1 MKAMVLSA
9 GVGRRMYPLTL
20 SQPKPAITVLGRPL
34 VVQILHWLAGHGVDE
49 AVLNLHH
56 RPDGIKQLLGDGDN
70 PGLPTVGY
78 RFEETILG
86 TGGGIRNAGSALCGE
101 GPIVVS
107 NSDFLSD
114 IDLASVLQAHR
125 ASECLA
131 TLVLAP
137 RRPGYSVVLRDAD
150 GRVLSL
156 AGKPQVDPSRADG
169 EYLFTG
175 CHIIDEEV
183 IERIPATGTSCIVN
197 DVYCPL
203 ASQGRL
209 GSYVHQGFWWEFGSP
224 DQYLEGCLRL
234 LAQPKDKLNRINT
247 EHDPIRRL
255 SDAVAAVGPGAG
267 FDTGVKV
274 TGHAAIGY
282 GSFVSEHTHIEDS
295 VVMPEAWIGPR
306 CRIKRSIIA
315 QGVELPAGC
324 QTEEELIC
332 TDPDASAELPPSTR
346 REAGMLVHSFATADA
361 G

>member
-1 MKAMVLSA
+1 MLLTA

-20 SQPKPAITVLGRPL
+20 SQPKPAIPVLGRPL
-34 VVQILHWLAGHGVDE
+34 VLQILHWLAGQGVGE

-56 RPDGIKQLLGDGDN
+56 RPDDIKRLLGDGDN
-70 PGLPTVGY
+70 PALPTVGY
-78 RFEETILG
+78 KVEETILG
-86 TGGGIRNAGSALCGE
+86 TGGGILNAAGALRGD

-107 NSDFLSD
+107 NSDFLAD
-114 IDLASVLQAHR
+114 IDLAKALQIHR
-125 ASECLA
+125 TSGCLA

-137 RRPGYSVVLRDAD
+137 WRLGYSVVLRDAG

-156 AGKPQVDPSRADG
+156 AGKPQVDTSCTDG

-183 IERIPATGTSCIVN
+183 IERIPPTGASCIVN
-197 DVYCPL
+197 DVYRPL
-203 ASQGRL
+203 VEQGRL
-209 GSYVHQGFWWEFGSP
+209 GSYVHEGFWWEFGSP
-224 DQYLEGCLRL
+224 DLYLEGCLRL
-234 LAQPKDKLNRINT
+234 LALPKDKLNRIST
-247 EHDPIRRL
+247 DHDPIRRL
-255 SDAVAAVGPGAG
+255 SDAKAAVGPGAG
-267 FDTGVKV
+267 FDTGVKIA
-274 TGHAAIGY
+274 GHAAIGY
-282 GSFVSEHTHIEDS
+282 GSFVSEHTRIEDS

-324 QTEEELIC
+324 ETEEELIC

-346 REAGMLVHSFATADA
+346 REAGMLRHSFATADA